1 MWCPSFGP
9 HSGLR
14 PVPVQQ
20 GRRLIRRD
28 RLMEIIVHHA
38 DRSESARGKA
48 FRKLD
53 RELAVL
59 AHRDRVVVVRVGT
72 IDVRVF
78 AELLHQLGTARHG
91 AGKRPA
97 DPDVI
102 LPGSGL
108 PEAGIKRHHFGHLN
122 ALKSEL
128 LRHPGNR
135 FLLDVSEMMLQQVQ
149 NRQHGTALRHRVM
162 RDGFV
167 DSGKQLGRN
176 GHGTG

>member
-1 MWCPSFGP
+1 
-9 HSGLR
+9 
-14 PVPVQQ
+14 
-20 GRRLIRRD
+20 
-28 RLMEIIVHHA
+28 MEIIIHHA
-38 DRSESARGKA
+38 DRSESARGEA

-53 RELAVL
+53 RELAIL

-72 IDVRVF
+72 IDARVF
-78 AELLHQLGTARHG
+78 AELFHQLGTARHG

-108 PEAGIKRHHFGHLN
+108 PEAGVKRHHFGHLDV
-122 ALKSEL
+122 LQSEL
-128 LRHPGNR
+128 LSHPRNR
-135 FLLDVSEMMLQQVQ
+135 FLLDESEMMLQQVQ
-149 NRQHGTALRHRVM
+149 NRQHSTALRHRVM

>member
-1 MWCPSFGP
+1 MK
-9 HSGLR
+9 
-14 PVPVQQ
+14 
-20 GRRLIRRD
+20 
-28 RLMEIIVHHA
+28 IIVHHA
-38 DRSESARGKA
+38 DRSEAARGKA

-72 IDVRVF
+72 IDARVL
-78 AELLHQLGTARHG
+78 AELFHQLGTARHG

-108 PEAGIKRHHFGHLN
+108 PEAGVKRHHFCHLDVFQP
-122 ALKSEL
+122 KL
-128 LRHPGNR
+128 LSHPRNR
-135 FLLDVSEMMLQQVQ
+135 FLLNESEMMLQQVQ
-149 NRQHGTALRHRVM
+149 NRQHSTALRHRVM

>member
-1 MWCPSFGP
+1 
-9 HSGLR
+9 
-14 PVPVQQ
+14 
-20 GRRLIRRD
+20 
-28 RLMEIIVHHA
+28 MEIIVHHA
-38 DRSESARGKA
+38 DRSEAARCKA

-72 IDVRVF
+72 VDARVF
-78 AELLHQLGTARHG
+78 AELFHQLGTARHG

-108 PEAGIKRHHFGHLN
+108 PEAGVKRHHFCHLDVFQP
-122 ALKSEL
+122 KL
-128 LRHPGNR
+128 LSHPRNR
-135 FLLDVSEMMLQQVQ
+135 FLLNESEMMLQQVQ
-149 NRQHGTALRHRVM
+149 NRQHSTALRHRVM